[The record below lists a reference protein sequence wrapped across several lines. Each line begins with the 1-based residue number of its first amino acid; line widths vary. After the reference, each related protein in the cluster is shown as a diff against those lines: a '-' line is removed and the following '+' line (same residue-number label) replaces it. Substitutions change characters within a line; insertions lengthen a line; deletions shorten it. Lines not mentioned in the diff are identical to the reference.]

1 MPTFL
6 TKFLCAIN
14 RSSSTADQSAITKVI
29 GDPDLLHGSEIS
41 RFYDVWGDVWPSRL
55 ITVRRHKQPFIL
67 ESDVL
72 QMEVV
77 VDSDAFQRR
86 HLHL

>member
-1 MPTFL
+1 M
-6 TKFLCAIN
+6 
-14 RSSSTADQSAITKVI
+14 
-29 GDPDLLHGSEIS
+29 
-41 RFYDVWGDVWPSRL
+41 
-55 ITVRRHKQPFIL
+55 RRHKQPFIL

-86 HLHL
+86 HLHLRRDTQTLDASPSRRLD